1 MPSKPS
7 YKNRWARPTGEIAR
21 KEFDPLRR
29 ELRSPR
35 TQARRLE
42 IETRLD
48 EIASNGTPV
57 EIKVSKPTRED
68 LDALCERAEAARE
81 NGTPLSSSPEKGS
94 ILSEGSPVSSQGKAA
109 GDEKG
114 LVPGTYEHDA
124 AIAWRSIPATPE
136 VREAAVERY
145 WIERRKREDARLLA
159 DPVRRRLNAAL
170 YVAESTDNP
179 LRTHARKFADS
190 LTYDLNNM
198 GSWEGIAERRE
209 NAFIN
214 LLWEVLRWDRPFPHP
229 TTDPKWAADI
239 FAEVDRRD
247 LHNPLWFARVLET
260 PKPPAPPAVKSTEP
274 AAKPKPANP
283 EPPAPSS
290 TSPIKEE
297 EAQPSPIVQAGLDLA
312 QRVNLIF
319 QTDSFLRGLSAVNFE
334 LNEKIRSALTTEL
347 LRAGHIQGTFAATLY
362 NSLRREY
369 KLWSLP
375 ERRF

>member
-1 MPSKPS
+1 MT
-7 YKNRWARPTGEIAR
+7 YKSRWTEPGDREAREEYRALR
-21 KEFDPLRR
+21 KELKN
-29 ELRSPR
+29 PR
-35 TQARRLE
+35 TKARRLE
-42 IETRLD
+42 IEARLD
-48 EIASNGTPV
+48 EIASNGSPAPN
-57 EIKVSKPTRED
+57 EDSKPSTKD
-68 LDALCERAEAARE
+68 LLNLCDRVEAARE
-81 NGTPLSSSPEKGS
+81 KGTPLSSSPEKES
-94 ILSEGSPVSSQGKAA
+94 TPPSRSP
-109 GDEKG
+109 
-114 LVPGTYEHDA
+114 VPGTYEHDA
-124 AIAWRSIPATPE
+124 AVVWASIPAEPE
-136 VREAAVERY
+136 VRLAAAERY
-145 WIERRKREDARLLA
+145 FIERRKREDARLLA

-190 LTYDLNNM
+190 LSYDENNM
-198 GSWEGIAERRE
+198 GPWGSAAERRE

-239 FAEVDRRD
+239 FAEVDHRD
-247 LHNPLWFARVLET
+247 LDDPAWFAHVLET

-283 EPPAPSS
+283 APPQVFSA
-290 TSPIKEE
+290 SPIKEE

-312 QRVNLIF
+312 QRVNLIL
-319 QTDSFLRGLSAVNFE
+319 QTDSFLRSLSAVNFE

-362 NSLRREY
+362 NSLRREH

>member
-29 ELRSPR
+29 ELRGGPR

-81 NGTPLSSSPEKGS
+81 NGTPLSSSPEKES
-94 ILSEGSPVSSQGKAA
+94 TPPSRSP
-109 GDEKG
+109 
-114 LVPGTYEHDA
+114 VPGTYEHDA
-124 AIAWRSIPATPE
+124 AVVWASIPAEPE
-136 VREAAVERY
+136 VRLAAAERY
-145 WIERRKREDARLLA
+145 FIERRKREDARLLA

-190 LTYDLNNM
+190 LSYDENNM
-198 GSWEGIAERRE
+198 GPWGSAAERRAHAST
-209 NAFIN
+209 NW
-214 LLWEVLRWDRPFPHP
+214 LWEVLRWDRPFPHP
-229 TTDPKWAADI
+229 TADRKWWADI

-247 LHNPLWFARVLET
+247 SADPQWFARVLET
-260 PKPPAPPAVKSTEP
+260 PKPHAPPAVEAKP

-283 EPPAPSS
+283 APPAPSS

-297 EAQPSPIVQAGLDLA
+297 AQSPIVQAGFDLA
-312 QRVNLIF
+312 QRVNLIL
-319 QTDSFLRGLSAVNFE
+319 QTDSFLTRLSAVNFE
-334 LNEKIRSALTTEL
+334 LNEKIRSALTSEL

-362 NSLRREY
+362 NSLRREH